1 MSKYYIWIEYTLIC
15 KCTRGPWKSS
25 HQMLYKT
32 SLEII
37 IIKAIY
43 DTAFIHRQVCPGA
56 LFLQFGLMTAPPR
69 APPLVTTWTSWNQS
83 PASALP
89 GDSAAT
95 AWEQEK
101 RSSKGNATAVL
112 SMVLARAHREP
123 LAAAGPGLSTAGS
136 RHAACPKALRSHTPR
151 PRPGHRPT
159 CGAMSL
165 FLQDFKQ
172 ELYRTCWELRVW
184 DHPFCMGTLVRMG
197 IPPSHGHG
205 HQSQLCGQLLRPQS
219 PLVS

>member
-1 MSKYYIWIEYTLIC
+1 M
-15 KCTRGPWKSS
+15 PWGFVFAVWLDDSPP
-25 HQMLYKT
+25 T
-32 SLEII
+32 SPTVS
-37 IIKAIY
+37 
-43 DTAFIHRQVCPGA
+43 DHMD
-56 LFLQFGLMTAPPR
+56 LMESEPC
-69 APPLVTTWTSWNQS
+69 LS
-83 PASALP
+83 PAGAS
-89 GDSAAT
+89 AT

-101 RSSKGNATAVL
+101 QSSKGNATAVL

-123 LAAAGPGLSTAGS
+123 LAAAGPRLSTAGS
-136 RHAACPKALRSHTPR
+136 RHTACPKALRSHTPR

-172 ELYRTCWELRVW
+172 ELYRTCWELRAW